1 MSNKDIIL
9 VGQFGSPVG
18 LKGEIKVNMMTTS
31 FEVFKN
37 LKNYYN
43 FDGSVAWN
51 FKNILFKNNKC
62 VVQVEKYFSREDVL
76 ELKGQ
81 KIFSNK
87 KFFPK
92 TKDNEF
98 YINDLIECMIFL
110 KDNTSIVFQVFSK
123 NKRNEFY
130 INDLIECM
138 IFLKDNTSI
147 GKVLSVQNFGDLLE
161 VKYNTKLILIPFDK
175 TNILSVNINKK
186 EIIADPIPGILD

>member
-9 VGQFGSPVG
+9 VGQFGSPLG

-43 FDGSVAWN
+43 FDSSIAWN

-62 VVQVEKYFSREDVL
+62 VVQIEEYISREDVL
-76 ELKGQ
+76 QLKGQ

-92 TKDNEF
+92 TKNNEF
-98 YINDLIECMIFL
+98 FINDLTECMIFL
-110 KDNTSIVFQVFSK
+110 NDNT
-123 NKRNEFY
+123 
-130 INDLIECM
+130 
-138 IFLKDNTSI
+138 TI
-147 GKVLSVQNFGDLLE
+147 GKVLSVQNFGAGDLLE
-161 VKYNTKLILIPFDK
+161 VKYNNKLTFIPFDK

>member
-9 VGQFGSPVG
+9 VGQFGSPIG

-43 FDGSVAWN
+43 FDGTITWN

-62 VVQVEKYFSREDVL
+62 VVQIEEYYSREDVL

-87 KFFPK
+87 NFFPK

-110 KDNTSIVFQVFSK
+110 NDNSI
-123 NKRNEFY
+123 
-130 INDLIECM
+130 
-138 IFLKDNTSI
+138 I
-147 GKVLSVQNFGDLLE
+147 GKVLSVQNFGAGDLLE
-161 VKYNTKLILIPFDK
+161 VKYNNKVILIPFDK
-175 TNILSVNINKK
+175 TNILSININKK
-186 EIIADPIPGILD
+186 EIIADPISGILD

>member
-9 VGQFGSPVG
+9 VGQFGSPLG

-98 YINDLIECMIFL
+98 YINELI
-110 KDNTSIVFQVFSK
+110 D
-123 NKRNEFY
+123 
-130 INDLIECM
+130 CM

-147 GKVLSVQNFGDLLE
+147 GKVLSVQNFGAGDLLE
-161 VKYNTKLILIPFDK
+161 VKYNTKLTLIPFDK

>member
-1 MSNKDIIL
+1 LSNKDIIL
-9 VGQFGSPVG
+9 VGQFGSPLG

-76 ELKGQ
+76 GLKGQ

-110 KDNTSIVFQVFSK
+110 KDNTSI
-123 NKRNEFY
+123 
-130 INDLIECM
+130 
-138 IFLKDNTSI
+138 
-147 GKVLSVQNFGDLLE
+147 GKVLSVQNFGAGDLLE

>member
-1 MSNKDIIL
+1 MSWEKLIKDNKPL
-9 VGQFGSPVG
+9 VVTGTINAYSALLAERAGIKAIYLSGGGVANASYG
-18 LKGEIKVNMMTTS
+18 LPDLAMT
-31 FEVFKN
+31 
-37 LKNYYN
+37 
-43 FDGSVAWN
+43 
-51 FKNILFKNNKC
+51 
-62 VVQVEKYFSREDVL
+62 SREDVL

-110 KDNTSIVFQVFSK
+110 KDNTSI
-123 NKRNEFY
+123 
-130 INDLIECM
+130 
-138 IFLKDNTSI
+138 
-147 GKVLSVQNFGDLLE
+147 GKVLSVQNFGAGDLLE
-161 VKYNTKLILIPFDK
+161 VKYNTKLTLIPFDK

>member
-9 VGQFGSPVG
+9 VGQFGSPLG

-110 KDNTSIVFQVFSK
+110 KDNTSI
-123 NKRNEFY
+123 
-130 INDLIECM
+130 
-138 IFLKDNTSI
+138 
-147 GKVLSVQNFGDLLE
+147 GKVLSVQNFGAGDLLE
-161 VKYNTKLILIPFDK
+161 VKYLSLIHI
-175 TNILSVNINKK
+175 
-186 EIIADPIPGILD
+186 

>member
-1 MSNKDIIL
+1 MFKENYKFHKTHWFKVLSNKDIIL

-110 KDNTSIVFQVFSK
+110 KDNTSI
-123 NKRNEFY
+123 
-130 INDLIECM
+130 
-138 IFLKDNTSI
+138 
-147 GKVLSVQNFGDLLE
+147 GKVLSVQNFGAGDLLE

-186 EIIADPIPGILD
+186 EIIADPIHGILDYNESSNFILLS

>member
-1 MSNKDIIL
+1 MYFSK
-9 VGQFGSPVG
+9 
-18 LKGEIKVNMMTTS
+18 
-31 FEVFKN
+31 FELNAKIENIVEEK
-37 LKNYYN
+37 K
-43 FDGSVAWN
+43 S
-51 FKNILFKNNKC
+51 ILFKNNKC

-92 TKDNEF
+92 TNDNEF

-110 KDNTSIVFQVFSK
+110 KDNTI
-123 NKRNEFY
+123 
-130 INDLIECM
+130 
-138 IFLKDNTSI
+138 I
-147 GKVLSVQNFGDLLE
+147 GKVLSVQNFGAGDLLE

-186 EIIADPIPGILD
+186 EIIADPIHGILD

>member
-1 MSNKDIIL
+1 MHNLLKNQKQKKQKLKKNKINFALSNKDIIL
-9 VGQFGSPVG
+9 VGQFGSPLG

-43 FDGSVAWN
+43 VDASVVWN

-110 KDNTSIVFQVFSK
+110 KDNTSI
-123 NKRNEFY
+123 
-130 INDLIECM
+130 
-138 IFLKDNTSI
+138 
-147 GKVLSVQNFGDLLE
+147 GKVLSVQNFGAGDLLE

>member
-1 MSNKDIIL
+1 MHNLLKNQKQKKQKLKKNKINFALSNKDIIL

-98 YINDLIECMIFL
+98 YI
-110 KDNTSIVFQVFSK
+110 S
-123 NKRNEFY
+123 
-130 INDLIECM
+130 DLIECM

-147 GKVLSVQNFGDLLE
+147 GKVLSVQNFGAGDLLE
-161 VKYNTKLILIPFDK
+161 VKYNTKLILIPFNK

>member
-1 MSNKDIIL
+1 LSNKDIIL
-9 VGQFGSPVG
+9 VGQFGSPLG

-37 LKNYYN
+37 LKNYNN

-51 FKNILFKNNKC
+51 FKNISFKNNKC

-92 TKDNEF
+92 TKVSEF
-98 YINDLIECMIFL
+98 YINDLIECFIFL
-110 KDNTSIVFQVFSK
+110 KDKS
-123 NKRNEFY
+123 
-130 INDLIECM
+130 
-138 IFLKDNTSI
+138 SI
-147 GKVLSVQNFGDLLE
+147 GKVLGVKNFGAGDLLE
-161 VKYNTKLILIPFDK
+161 AKYNNKIILIPFDK
-175 TNILSVNINKK
+175 TNILSININKK

>member
-1 MSNKDIIL
+1 MHNLLKNQKQKKQKLKKNKINFALSNKDIIL
-9 VGQFGSPVG
+9 VGQFGSPLG

-110 KDNTSIVFQVFSK
+110 KDNTSI
-123 NKRNEFY
+123 
-130 INDLIECM
+130 
-138 IFLKDNTSI
+138 
-147 GKVLSVQNFGDLLE
+147 GKVLSVQNFGAGDLLE
-161 VKYNTKLILIPFDK
+161 VKYNTKLTLIPFDK

-186 EIIADPIPGILD
+186 EIIANPIPGILD

>member
-1 MSNKDIIL
+1 LQNTRENSVNY
-9 VGQFGSPVG
+9 S
-18 LKGEIKVNMMTTS
+18 IKLSTKK
-31 FEVFKN
+31 VFKN

-43 FDGSVAWN
+43 FDGSVSWN

-110 KDNTSIVFQVFSK
+110 KDNTSI
-123 NKRNEFY
+123 
-130 INDLIECM
+130 
-138 IFLKDNTSI
+138 
-147 GKVLSVQNFGDLLE
+147 GKVLSVQNFGAGDLLE

>member
-1 MSNKDIIL
+1 MHNLLKNQKQKKQKLKKNKINFALSNKDIIL

-110 KDNTSIVFQVFSK
+110 KDNTSI
-123 NKRNEFY
+123 
-130 INDLIECM
+130 
-138 IFLKDNTSI
+138 
-147 GKVLSVQNFGDLLE
+147 GKVLSVQNFGAGDLLE

-175 TNILSVNINKK
+175 TNILSVNIYKK